1 MDNDPV
7 HGDPAHDI
15 LSDSFF
21 QHLLH
26 LVSIGHFFAVF
37 AAPPC
42 STFSVSRH
50 YRVKRKRSQRDSGP
64 PPVRLRHCPTGII
77 PPPPG
82 HAAELATANS
92 IVDRICTILTAA
104 ATAGAEF
111 IIENPADRSNA
122 SISHTFL
129 CADHCPLWFYP
140 DVATLKQH
148 AQCRTCTFAQCEW
161 GAEYQKYTT
170 LLYTPGLAPTLDAW
184 NVGRCSHAS
193 HAMQAGGA
201 RDAQGTWGSRR
212 SAAYPPRMNK
222 ALAQAILRAHAAA
235 QPQPPTPPPPPLA
248 PPPSPSASPPPP
260 PVPPPSPL
268 PPSSPLLPSLLPSPS
283 QIPPPDDLPPPPPV
297 EPFTFVIPISVGE
310 QLLACVPAGGGIFR
324 TSIAGAGGTARQSAT
339 AAAAAVI
346 PTITGGVPAEAVF
359 LAGQL
364 RGESVTVGACLSPQH
379 TLLPCTSRAQM
390 LTRALEFGP
399 VAPTWCTLD
408 AIAEGLGTSSDFE
421 HTAEREHTYAA
432 VAAAIAR
439 TLSHAGPTPRGPATE
454 LKVGV
459 AAGGSVSRN
468 AAQSAAAV
476 SFDSRYQR
484 AVAADADLHA
494 ALLDAAA
501 TSTDPALADTYIA
514 WSERIAPPPLD
525 DIPAGLR
532 THARDFSTCAYLADL
547 PFRQRCVVP
556 DTTPLPAPSPQ
567 PPCADDWQPECLTDV
582 LTPAAVKRIRAALR
596 RVQAWHSAKRA
607 RPSRDRGSATRWR
620 THGGEGRPRNG
631 PPRASYGDLCI
642 CCGIT
647 N

>member
-1 MDNDPV
+1 MWYDRDKPLRGPNNPT
-7 HGDPAHDI
+7 HEPTATGAT
-15 LSDSFF
+15 
-21 QHLLH
+21 
-26 LVSIGHFFAVF
+26 
-37 AAPPC
+37 PP
-42 STFSVSRH
+42 SHPDTTRP
-50 YRVKRKRSQRDSGP
+50 DETTPGNP
-64 PPVRLRHCPTGII
+64 LRLRHCPTGII

-82 HAAELATANS
+82 HSAELATANS

-148 AQCRTCTFAQCEW
+148 AQCRSCTFAQCEW

-235 QPQPPTPPPPPLA
+235 QPQPPTPPPS
-248 PPPSPSASPPPP
+248 PSPSLPPP

-268 PPSSPLLPSLLPSPS
+268 PPSSPLLPSSLPSPS
-283 QIPPPDDLPPPPPV
+283 QIPPPDDLPPPPPM

-324 TSIAGAGGTARQSAT
+324 TSIAGAGSTARQSAT

-468 AAQSAAAV
+468 AAESADAV

-501 TSTDPALADTYIA
+501 TSTDPALADLKK
-514 WSERIAPPPLD
+514 R
-525 DIPAGLR
+525 DICGLR
-532 THARDFSTCAYLADL
+532 VTLFTES
-547 PFRQRCVVP
+547 
-556 DTTPLPAPSPQ
+556 
-567 PPCADDWQPECLTDV
+567 
-582 LTPAAVKRIRAALR
+582 AA
-596 RVQAWHSAKRA
+596 
-607 RPSRDRGSATRWR
+607 
-620 THGGEGRPRNG
+620 
-631 PPRASYGDLCI
+631 
-642 CCGIT
+642 
-647 N
+647 